1 MIIQLSIDGSV
12 QDVVQNLKRVIADA
26 DRHISVQCRALM
38 ALRCLSSNYLDIATA
53 EHWNALLNKLN
64 GMAESDKDVLYLE
77 DALIVLLFLVCIPF
91 YNVYLCFF
99 FTLKKFR
106 VLSLM
111 SCATR

>member
-38 ALRCLSSNYLDIATA
+38 ALRCLSSKYLDIATA
-53 EHWNALLNKLN
+53 EHWNALLKKLY

-77 DALIVLLFLVCIPF
+77 DALTVLLFLACIPF
-91 YNVYLCFF
+91 YNDYLCFF